1 MLQNYAPIHPKIVSL
16 NYEGFY
22 VLRLSKPSSLK
33 PPCFSRG
40 IQTRFRELD
49 HGSILKK

>member
-22 VLRLSKPSSLK
+22 VLRLLFKLQDDL
-33 PPCFSRG
+33 R
-40 IQTRFRELD
+40 RETLWER
-49 HGSILKK
+49 